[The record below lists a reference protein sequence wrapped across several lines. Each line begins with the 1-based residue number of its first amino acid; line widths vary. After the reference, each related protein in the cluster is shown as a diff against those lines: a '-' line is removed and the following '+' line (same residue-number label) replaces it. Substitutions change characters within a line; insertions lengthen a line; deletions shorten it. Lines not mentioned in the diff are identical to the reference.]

1 MVLHLGLVSRLN
13 SLQRRS
19 LRLIASVFIGVAVA
33 LAAAAMSASGA
44 SAATVPP
51 DPGFE
56 TVPTLWTTNADAGVL
71 STISAAQTSDGTNH
85 FERTTYNALAN
96 LLGLPVA
103 GLSARESII
112 SHHFTWSGASPG
124 TANYTIDERAQL
136 GGITSGQGV
145 TLTGVLVNY
154 TTGASTQIFQNS
166 LTASSTAFQTFTGT
180 VSPSLLIN
188 NDDYTL
194 SVIESFAPTVA
205 LVETSTVDID
215 NVAINTTPTPPPA
228 PVLGTGAG
236 SPQITN
242 ITSTGATATAT
253 IDPGSTPTTVM
264 VNYGTS
270 TSYGNQVQQTIAANA
285 GPTVVSI
292 PLSGLTPST
301 GYDADIVATNGGG
314 SVTSGNL
321 TFTTAMA
328 QSAPSPAI
336 GSGTISGTPDEHGA
350 TVQASIGTGGLA
362 TTYDV
367 QYGTSTSYGAAT
379 SPQSIAAGGT
389 DPHAASTTLSGLMP
403 GTTYHARF
411 VATGPGGTTNGGD
424 FTFTTAAASPP
435 TVTAGP
441 SFATSNTSGNAVT
454 ASVTVDPG
462 SHDTTVAVNYGPTSS
477 YGSVTAAIT
486 VPAGSGPTT
495 VQIPITGLTAGAT
508 YHGQVSATNA
518 DGTVLTGDN
527 TFTPTATTVAPSLT
541 AGSAQITNVT
551 SSSATATATID
562 PGTADATIT
571 VNYGT
576 TTGYGSQV
584 TQTLAAN
591 SGPTTVSIPI
601 SGLTPAT
608 GYDADIVATN
618 GGGSSGASGNL
629 TFTTAPAQTTPAPAI
644 GAGTVSGTPAER
656 SAILQAPISTGGLAT
671 TYDVQYGTSTSYGA
685 ATSPQSIDA
694 GGADPHAASTVLGT
708 LQPGT
713 TYHARFV
720 ATGPGGTTNGADI
733 TFTTSAATPPAIT
746 AGPTFVS
753 SDATGD
759 AVTASVTVDPSG
771 HDTTVSISYGAT
783 ASYGV
788 TTASQTVVAG
798 SGPTTV
804 QIPITGLTA
813 GSTYHAQ
820 VNAISADGTAPASDV
835 TFTPT
840 ATTTPPTIQTGSA
853 AITNVTSSGATATA
867 TIDPGTADATITVNY
882 GTTTGYGSQ
891 VTQTLA
897 ANSGP
902 TTVSIPISGLTPA
915 TGYDADIV
923 VTSSG
928 GSPATSANLTFTTAP
943 AQITAAP
950 IIGASAVF
958 GTPAERSATV
968 RAQITTGG
976 QATSYYVQYGMD
988 MTYGSVTSSETI
1000 NAGTGDPAAAAAS
1013 LSGLL
1018 PGMTYHARFVA
1029 VGPGGTTDGADF
1041 SFATAPASIP
1051 SVSGAP
1057 AFTVSDTAG
1066 DAVTASVSVDPG
1078 GHDTTVSFSYGPDSS
1093 YGFTTPSE
1101 TIPAGSGPTL
1111 VQIPITGLTVGATY
1125 HARVNAVNSD
1135 GTAPATDTTFTPAA
1149 AAVGTPTVF
1158 INPPAHSA
1166 TVQANLGTSP
1176 QGATYF
1182 VEYGLNT
1189 NYGSNTAT
1197 QTVPPSATL
1206 VAATVPGLAPAT
1218 TYHTRVVIEMANGSV
1233 SFGPD
1238 ATFTTTSLP
1247 TVTGAAATADSTTS
1261 SSVTAAVDPGIEDT
1275 TVQVLYGT
1283 TTAYGQQSS
1292 TQTVPA
1298 GGEANV
1304 TFALGGLVPGTT
1316 YHAQVVATNRDG
1328 TETSSDVGFT
1338 TPSAVITTTTTT
1350 SSAATTTATT
1360 PTTATTSTTPTTGT
1374 TPTTTT
1380 TGGGTSTTPVSGPGT
1395 ASCVAAYVSGS
1406 PKALRMLKVAAAGQ
1420 VTAGHRLRI
1429 AIAARA
1435 QLRGRA
1441 SYRVARGATVK
1452 TGRTGASITLSQLRT
1467 GHTTAVHFVVPRKH
1481 GAALHLTITIH
1492 ALACGTQVTET
1503 HPSPSAVALTV
1514 RSPAAAR
1521 TATFTVPGS
1530 WKSPTRLTVISAT
1543 ATTTVAVRA
1552 TGGRLSL
1559 ARRTGAVTIARHGRA
1574 ITVGGLPAQA
1584 TGVTLRFPVSG
1595 TTKNA
1600 PVTVRVV
1607 RVAGG
1612 AKTVHIGG
1620 R

>member
-1 MVLHLGLVSRLN
+1 MASHLGLVSRLN
-13 SLQRRS
+13 SLRRRS
-19 LRLIASVFIGVAVA
+19 LRLIALVTVGVGLA
-33 LAAAAMSASGA
+33 LAATAVAASGA
-44 SAATVPP
+44 SATTVPP

-56 TVPTLWTTNADAGVL
+56 TVPTLWTTNADAGAL
-71 STISAAQTSDGTNH
+71 STISATQTSAGTNH

-154 TTGASTQIFQNS
+154 TTGTSTQIFQNS
-166 LTASSTAFQTFTGT
+166 LTASSTTFQTITGT
-180 VSPSLLIN
+180 VSPSLLLN

-253 IDPGSTPTTVM
+253 IDPGSTPTTVT
-264 VNYGTS
+264 VNYGTT

-285 GPTVVSI
+285 GPTAISI

-314 SVTSGNL
+314 LVTSGNL

-379 SPQSIAAGGT
+379 SPQSIDAGGT
-389 DPHAASTTLSGLMP
+389 DPHAASTTLSGLLP

-441 SFATSNTSGNAVT
+441 SFATTGTSGNAVT
-454 ASVTVDPG
+454 AGVTVDPG
-462 SHDTTVAVNYGPTSS
+462 SHDTAVAVNYGPTSS

-486 VPAGSGPTT
+486 IPAGSGPTT
-495 VQIPITGLTAGAT
+495 VQIPITGLTPGST
-508 YHGQVSATNA
+508 YHAQVSATNA
-518 DGTVLTGDN
+518 DGTVLTADN
-527 TFTPTATTVAPSLT
+527 TFTPTATTVAPSLA

-551 SSSATATATID
+551 SSGATATATID
-562 PGTADATIT
+562 PGTADATVT

-584 TQTLAAN
+584 TQTIAAN
-591 SGPTTVSIPI
+591 SGPTTVSIPL
-601 SGLTPAT
+601 SGLTPSTA
-608 GYDADIVATN
+608 YNADIVATN

-629 TFTTAPAQTTPAPAI
+629 TFTTGPAQTTPAPAI

-656 SAILQAPISTGGLAT
+656 SVTLQAPISTGGLAT

-694 GGADPHAASTVLGT
+694 GGTDPHAASTVLGT

-733 TFTTSAATPPAIT
+733 TFTTAAATPPAIT

-753 SDATGD
+753 SDAAGD
-759 AVTASVTVDPSG
+759 AVIASVTVDPVG

-783 ASYGV
+783 ASHGL

-804 QIPITGLTA
+804 QIPIAGLTA

-820 VNAISADGTAPASDV
+820 VSAVSADGTAPASDV
-835 TFTPT
+835 TFVPT
-840 ATTTPPTIQTGSA
+840 ATTTPPTIQTNSA
-853 AITNVTSSGATATA
+853 AITNLTSSGATATA
-867 TIDPGTADATITVNY
+867 TIDPGTADATVTVNY
-882 GTTTGYGSQ
+882 GTTTGYGSH
-891 VTQTLA
+891 VTQTIA

-902 TTVSIPISGLTPA
+902 TPVSVPISGLTAA
-915 TGYDADIV
+915 TAYDADIV
-923 VTSSG
+923 VSSTAG
-928 GSPATSANLTFTTAP
+928 PSATSGNLTFTTLAGQSTSAP
-943 AQITAAP
+943 T
-950 IIGASAVF
+950 IGAGSAS
-958 GTPAERSATV
+958 GTAAERSATLQ
-968 RAQITTGG
+968 AQITTFG

-988 MTYGSVTSSETI
+988 MTYGSVTSSQTI

-1013 LSGLL
+1013 LTGLL

-1029 VGPGGTTDGADF
+1029 VGPGGTTDGGDF
-1041 SFATAPASIP
+1041 TFSTAAASIP
-1051 SVSGAP
+1051 SISGAP
-1057 AFTVSDTAG
+1057 TFTASDTTG
-1066 DAVTASVSVDPG
+1066 DAVTATVTVDPG
-1078 GHDTTVSFSYGPDSS
+1078 SHDTTVSFSYGASSS

-1101 TIPAGSGPTL
+1101 TIPAGSGPT
-1111 VQIPITGLTVGATY
+1111 VIQIPITGLTVGTTY
-1125 HARVNAVNSD
+1125 HAQVNAINSD
-1135 GTAPATDTTFTPAA
+1135 GTAPATDTTFTPVA

-1158 INPPAHSA
+1158 INPPAHTA
-1166 TVQANLGTSP
+1166 TVQANLGASP
-1176 QGATYF
+1176 QGASYF

-1197 QTVPPSATL
+1197 QSVPPSATL

-1218 TYHTRVVIEMANGSV
+1218 TYHTRVVIQMANGSV

-1247 TVTGAAATADSTTS
+1247 TVTGAGAIADSTTT
-1261 SSVTAAVDPGIEDT
+1261 SSVNATVDPGIEDT

-1283 TTAYGQQSS
+1283 TAGYGQQSP

-1298 GGEANV
+1298 GDQANV
-1304 TFALGGLVPGTT
+1304 TFALGGLVPDTT
-1316 YHAQVVATNRDG
+1316 YHAQVIATNRDG
-1328 TETSSDVGFT
+1328 TETGSDVTFT

-1350 SSAATTTATT
+1350 PTTSAT
-1360 PTTATTSTTPTTGT
+1360 PTTASPTTPTSTGGGG
-1374 TPTTTT
+1374 TTTT

-1406 PKALRMLKVAAAGQ
+1406 PKALQMLKVAAAGQ
-1420 VTAGHRLRI
+1420 VTAGHQLRI

-1441 SYRVARGATVK
+1441 SYRVARGAAVK

-1467 GHTTAVHFVVPRKH
+1467 GHATAVHFVVPRKH
-1481 GAALHLTITIH
+1481 GATLHLTITIH

-1521 TATFTVPGS
+1521 TATFTVPAS

-1543 ATTTVAVRA
+1543 ATRTVAVRA
-1552 TGGRLSL
+1552 TGGTLSL
-1559 ARRTGAVTIARHGRA
+1559 AKRTGAVTIVRHGRA
-1574 ITVGGLPAQA
+1574 ITVAGLPAQA

-1607 RVAGG
+1607 RAAGG